1 MAKAIRRNSN
11 GKKVAYFFLG
21 MLVSFLLLIGAVA
34 GAGVWCWYSLTINKL
49 EDFGGFEIPYI
60 RDDDDPDSLK
70 NLPVSDLVALVGDL
84 AGDIRTLSAQEVFDR
99 LNLELP
105 IDDLGGVDATG
116 LWENLMMADLLD
128 IGTDIG
134 SATNRQ
140 ELAELLQ
147 AILDVPAIQ
156 TVLDYFT
163 LADLETWMGGPLPE
177 LGFLQGTPDLD
188 QNGELQ
194 YDDEGNI
201 IQKSKEESSLY
212 DVLSVVVK
220 MVDLNTL
227 SIGYIEDYIFVGQLN
242 DIEVAREI
250 MAMLSDIRDVSFQ
263 QMLDDPNAN
272 IFSLIKLGT
281 ILDSSL
287 LDFIPGADDDRTD
300 PDWATTTIRGYYN
313 DISIQDIFDDWRVL
327 IRIPIGA
334 ILSDVNRIDGVDY
347 AIPQDLVDAW
357 LENGVSFDDLI
368 FNTVETLDRVDVN
381 DIVSVV
387 EIFLPESVDEI
398 TAVFE
403 DVSIGGIIDNAT
415 EELKKINVGK
425 FLTAVNAILAETGAG
440 ENIIPQSAIDA
451 VSEVTVGGLI
461 EDPAA
466 ELDHIYISD
475 LLQIINEILD
485 EPLNGEGFDLM
496 FSDTLGSSEG
506 GQLSLGALIEDYQA
520 ALDHVYLANFFEGLD
535 MLLEDVTPEPIFTQQ
550 VLDLFGSDTVGMIL
564 DDPVQYLKDL
574 GVWELLR
581 VARSYLE
588 EVLPDDLVATLTSE
602 EFKKEVRDI
611 VGDRSI
617 GDFLDGYYKEVYVS
631 DILDLVNCFVE
642 IPVSV
647 YTLVGD
653 STNDG
658 IQIGDFF
665 EFNQLL
671 NKLYIANVLNAVNEL
686 IGEPVNGEGFD
697 LMFSDTLG
705 SAEGG
710 QLSLGALIDD
720 PRGALNNVYVANIFQ
735 GVDKLLEGKVEEPIF
750 TQQVLDLFGSDT
762 VGGIIDDPVEYLKSL
777 GVWELARVA
786 RSYLEEALP
795 DDIAEV
801 LTSEEFKKEVR
812 DIVGDKTIGEL
823 IDSYKE
829 IYVSD
834 ILDLV
839 DCFTELPNSVFLAIE
854 GIQIGDFF
862 NLEDLLRSLK
872 LANLALAVND
882 LCGSPLEADG
892 LTQLFQDVSVGGFV
906 YSVEEELDN
915 WDVGGILQGLD
926 TILAPFVDYYYIFTP
941 EVIDQFTGTSVWAL
955 IQDPSAEVLSITVAE
970 VFDML
975 NSYFDEDLISV
986 DYLPQTLAQK
996 TLDEMLDAP
1005 VGFAAVALAAG
1016 TWLWL
1021 GEEAPASLPALL
1033 DDIDY
1038 ALILED
1044 PVAALTDIKVSSVL
1058 MVADDILDVAADLGW
1073 VLTDEL
1079 IAVFDFS
1086 LADAIEPDTY
1096 LNLRLVSLI
1105 DAVFS
1110 YIDAE
1115 GVELKENT
1123 RALLGEAVVQDL
1135 WNVDF
1140 YLDLNI
1146 HNLIDSVN
1154 EYADGIITDSV
1165 KSLFTPD
1172 ERIRDFIDEEEWRS
1186 MQIIEVIEVINSY
1199 CDPDVIDADKLPEL
1213 LRTLTVGEI
1222 IDQPVWLAWVAGGV
1236 GLYFGFDEVPTA
1248 YVNIGES
1255 FMDGLEGGDA
1265 VDGLLNIRVN
1275 DLLSLTDFVTDR
1287 LLDQTYC
1294 DGLYDLFES
1303 NGEAL
1308 TIGTLIEG
1316 EISLLG
1322 VVKTVDYYTTEY
1334 AGFSIYKTELDAVL
1348 GGLTF
1353 ANLTTEWKN
1362 IYVRDILVAVKA
1374 YLDDYVSS
1382 DIVVDEWTGLFGD
1395 ATLGSLDQALDQ
1407 ITVNALLDVLY
1418 AYLPNYDHRA
1428 FLDADALAYIQRL
1441 TIQDII
1447 DLPERG
1453 LLALLIAEV
1462 SAMPAEGVE
1471 IANKF
1476 FAEIDFELYYNDPT
1490 AALRPVRL
1498 ALYAEVLGDLLALTI
1513 DYNFGPGLA
1522 AMVGDLTFGDLEET
1536 DYILD
1541 KFYVGNIL
1549 KGVDLIAAE
1558 FTDYWICTEQL
1569 CDLFADVTLYDII
1582 FDTQAVLESIYVADV
1597 VPVINSYFDQPVLA
1611 LEDLPEDMRDL
1622 SVWEIVTSP
1631 MYLGMIAGGVVLI
1644 AVFDEIPAPIMDIAE
1659 TVAGEEEITDGLL
1672 AIELSDLI
1680 ALADYMTNFFLE
1692 GEIYSTPELYEAVEG
1707 KTIRSLTEG
1716 DLVIA
1721 AVLKAVDSYTY
1732 KYFDFTFYSDEID
1745 NLFGESTFATVVDDL
1760 PDYRLA
1766 DVVTLIQLYVNN
1778 YFGEGT
1784 LVDEVAA
1791 LFGGTTFGTL
1801 NTFFDEASI
1810 GDMLDIFFAYLP
1822 GWDNRAQVPA
1832 EAMAYTESV
1841 TVFDILENP
1850 ARLII
1855 LPLTILSSVTLS
1867 DYEPYQIPA
1876 DIAEFL
1882 EGIDYRAYHEDPVSQ
1897 LRGVKLSVLTGF
1909 AADLIFNLTGFD
1921 FKAAFARMVGDV
1933 TVDVFAT
1940 PELVADSFYVD
1951 NVLKGIDMIG
1961 EEMGLGF
1968 YLVTDEVCALFEDV
1982 TFYDLI
1988 MLPDVVLESIT
1999 VAEIVDAVNSY
2010 FDQPVMSVSDLPEKL
2025 QNCTAWDLV
2034 NEPVYLAV
2042 TGGVVAMMIL
2052 FDQVPAP
2059 AKNIIDTIMAE
2070 DDPLEGV
2077 YNVSMADVLDM
2088 IDFVIDYYFTSDDYT
2103 TAALEELLD
2112 DLQVRD
2118 VLNLDLRITGILK
2131 AADSY
2136 VDLFTGYTFYK
2147 AELEGIFGDSTLA
2160 TILDD
2165 YPDITVGSIIAAAEA
2180 YLKEYV
2186 DADLDLAALADLFG
2200 DATIGS
2206 FVDDCYDLEISR
2218 ILETVKSYVDDYVG
2232 TGYIQQALCD
2242 VFAGLTVGNFVDN
2255 YGDIT
2260 VGSLISAAEAYLNE
2274 FVDADLDLAA
2284 LADLFGNATIGS
2296 FVDDCYDL
2304 EISAILETVKS
2315 YVDDYV
2321 GTGYIQQALCDVFAG
2336 LTVGNFAEE
2345 YGTITVGSI
2354 IAAAEAYLNE
2364 FATEDLDLTA
2374 LADLFGNATIGNFV
2388 DDCYDLEIRAILETV
2403 KTYVDEYVGTG
2414 YIQQALCD
2422 VFAGLTVGN
2431 FAEEYGTITV
2441 GSIIAAAEAYLNE
2454 FATEDL
2460 DLTALADL
2468 FGNATI
2474 GNFVDDCYDLEIRA
2488 ILETVK
2494 TYVDEYVGTGYI
2506 QQALCDVFGTLTVG
2520 SIADDYGDI
2529 YVADIL
2535 EAVRAYVNWI
2545 TGEDTVIAEIPALF
2559 GEATIG
2565 SLEET
2570 LDDIY
2575 VDAVL
2580 DVVFAYLP
2588 DYDNR
2593 ANLPAETRTYISET
2607 LSIGSIV
2614 EDPLRALILP
2624 VVAAG
2629 ALNVDLWLKDSIDSI
2644 LVPID
2649 YAAYHDDPVSQL
2661 IGLPLSTMT
2670 DILGEVVYN
2679 LTDSQYDL
2687 RPGLATM
2694 VGDITIEEATELEY
2708 LLDSFYIANLLEGGQ
2723 QIAEE
2728 FVDFTAITPE
2738 VCALFGDY
2746 TLYDLVYETEAML
2759 SGIYVADVIP
2769 AVNSY
2774 FEEPVLALE
2783 DLPEDMR
2790 DLSVWEIVTT
2800 PLYLGMV
2807 GAGVA
2812 LIVVFGEVP
2821 APIMDIAETVTG
2833 EEEIIDG
2840 ILAIDLGDVLALA
2853 DYMTNEFLKETYT
2866 TAELYDA
2873 LDGRTIRDLT
2883 EGEIVIAAVLKAVE
2897 SYTDKYADLTFYLP
2911 ELDEVLGEMTFA
2923 SAADDLADITVAA
2936 LLNAVGAY
2944 LDEYVGENYVLASL
2958 PALFGEMTLGQIG
2971 DEDEGILSLS
2981 VNGIIGVVRDYAAE
2995 YASAEYVVE
3004 ELTTLF
3010 PADMTLGN
3018 APDKLEETG
3027 ISNILAVVKAY
3038 ADMADDRIV
3047 QQSVVDLFEGMTV
3060 GSIAERWLD
3069 ITIPDI
3075 LAVVRDYTNEFAG
3088 GDYVKDSLVELFKD
3102 KDGSEMTLGN
3112 IDTEYRNILV
3122 ASVLDVVADYVNG
3135 YVQDD
3140 LIRPQIPDLF
3150 GETTLGTLDELP
3162 DNIVVYNMLAAV
3174 YAYLPDYDNMDAL
3187 DQNTL
3192 AYIEGL
3198 SVQDILDSPLRAII
3212 LPLVVLNATDLSDL
3226 MGEVDLT
3233 ESLNAMLSEVDY
3245 AAYDEDPLAEMMKF
3259 RLSAVT
3265 DVAADVVNGLTGY
3278 DFKQGL
3284 RTILGSAEGELAVL
3298 DPVTIEQL
3306 TEPEYLLDCF
3316 YLTNLLLGAQQIAA
3330 EFTDFTVFTDEVCA
3344 LFLTGERGYT
3354 LYDLVFETEN
3364 MLSSIYIRDLV
3375 PAINSYFEEEMI
3387 TVDALGEIAD
3397 ESVWSFITNPTYMTL
3412 VGVAAAGALTVW
3424 ITFGEFPQPLLD
3436 IFDQVG
3442 ADGPLGIQIRS
3453 VFEFVNA
3460 FCDRFG
3466 AEDLIKPEV
3475 FTFVGEVT
3483 LGESYQ
3489 EEGLSFFTVGNFF
3502 GALLSYL
3509 PEEYTVN
3516 YANLL
3521 PEADSYLDELSFYDV
3536 AGDPFESLL
3545 ILPALG
3551 VMFDS
3556 EQALTGE
3563 INDLY
3568 ASADL
3573 TTADL
3578 AALDRLNAVRLAAV
3592 ANLLT
3597 GAVEIVL
3604 DDELPEYKQAFELI
3618 FNTMDVEELRDP
3630 NVWADCFYPADIMEA
3645 VDLILGRY
3653 EIEGV
3658 FTDELEALF
3667 ADVTC
3672 YDVVFEWES
3681 WLDGI
3686 TVESFLAA
3694 ANSYAAYIG
3703 EGDPVLTIDQLPA
3716 VYGELSVY
3724 DVATDVYN
3732 AVGFGVCLA
3741 SNLVFGEVPAGLV
3754 GIAGTL
3760 AAEGDVMAVRIDDVL
3775 SLADFITV
3783 HFELGSYVTDE
3794 VYLLFEGLSVEDV
3807 YYLDLNVR
3815 DLLAAVDSY
3824 FEEYLDYN
3832 FYKSEYDLL
3841 FAEDTL
3847 LSSYILN
3854 ELYLE
3859 HRIADLVGLA
3869 KAYLDDVNEGI
3880 LVSEWSELFG
3890 DLTLQATL
3898 DDLLSTVTAG
3908 GLLNV
3913 ALGYFPDYDNRA
3925 NVDADALAYAEGLT
3939 LASIAD
3945 YPLCTAVL
3953 PLIAA
3958 AAFDGDLRLTDELNA
3973 VFADIDFSKYDLDVA
3988 DGLLDIRVQHATD
4001 LIVSAIELADVDLSA
4016 WREALNTVF
4025 YASLTLE
4032 DLTRF
4037 DELADTFYIR
4047 DVLTAAQIIADE
4059 YEFTLVTDELIALFG
4074 EETFYSAIFDYD
4086 IFLTGI
4092 TVEEVLNA
4100 VNSYLPEDEPLVDP
4114 AMLPEAIREHT
4125 VYGFVEDPAMLVFA
4139 AAGAAMYI
4147 VYGEIPAALDN
4158 MVQSFGEGADFV
4170 DGFLNI
4176 NLTDVFDLISFFLDA
4191 YDYRVLPESLNEAFT
4206 VGGTPMIIGDLADT
4220 AVLRELE
4227 VAKLLTAAQEVALD
4241 LFEIE
4246 VQLPDNL
4253 TGSDLTL
4260 GDLIDTPVLAAA
4272 VLGTAALSAY
4282 YQSDMPESVSA
4293 LLGKLNYVDVID
4305 AVDVV
4310 RGVALD
4316 DLMQAVLEI
4325 TGAENPLPEN
4335 IYAQIGA
4342 LDLYN
4347 VLVYPEDLLD
4357 VITVGAVLA
4366 DFDTD
4371 NVVPEDVVAVIGSLS
4386 LYRLVTDPVDA
4397 LADLS
4402 LGDLVQF
4409 EQVPDWIRTILT
4421 RDALKDIT
4429 LYEIINDAPLAF
4441 AEVTFRDLLEGIDQ
4455 IPVSLINYLGDVHVG
4470 PAFEEDNTAFIN
4482 TIKNQPIGPLL
4493 EAVQMNENLKAELYR
4508 VTLAEIQNDPIGA
4521 IGHIKLGTLLDVFE
4535 SDGTTIQE
4543 GTQGFLR
4550 AIANITISDLTGG
4563 EDILSKV
4570 EGTIGDLLDITED
4583 DPAVL
4588 QAIGK
4593 LEISTLKEEFPK
4605 LLVGDILGVI
4615 VSKTDTDG
4623 DGVYDEFVYEEGT
4636 SDVIRAIAHIQIGNL
4651 TEELPTLRV
4660 GDLLGV
4666 YDDQGNLIGGT
4677 ANVVKAIAHIQI
4689 GNLADEL
4696 PEVKMGDL
4704 LGIYDENGGLIPGT
4718 HAALAAIADL
4728 TITQLSDST
4737 LLVQRINTLTL
4748 GDLIEI
4754 KEETSPK
4761 ILVTLADTP
4770 LGELGTAI
4778 KDLKINQVL
4787 DLPTTGILS
4796 VIDGE
4801 AKITELD
4808 SVIETAL
4815 TNGSVT
4821 VGKLLETMYTP
4832 EEIEAMGYSE
4842 NVLNATLKT
4851 LMDRLTGGTLTITN
4865 GIDTREV
4872 TYLEYI
4878 ISYIDDGWVPSIT
4891 NP

>member
-177 LGFLQGTPDLD
+177 LGFLQGTPALD
-188 QNGELQ
+188 QNGNLQ

-201 IQKSKEESSLY
+201 IQKPKEESSLY
-212 DVLSVVVK
+212 DVLSVVVQ
-220 MVDLNTL
+220 MTDLNTL

-281 ILDSSL
+281 VLDSSL

-313 DISIQDIFDDWRVL
+313 DISLQDIFDDWRVL

-368 FNTVETLDRVDVN
+368 FNTVETLDRIDVN

-403 DVSIGGIIDNAT
+403 DVSIGGIVDNAT

-475 LLQIINEILD
+475 LLQIINEILG
-485 EPLNGEGFDLM
+485 EPLNAEGFDLM

-611 VGDRSI
+611 VGDKTI
-617 GDFLDGYYKEVYVS
+617 GELIDSYKEIYVS

-671 NKLYIANVLNAVNEL
+671 NKLYIANILNAVNEL

-720 PRGALNNVYVANIFQ
+720 PRGALNNVYVANIFE
-735 GVDKLLEGKVEEPIF
+735 GVDTLLEGVVNEPIF

-762 VGGIIDDPVEYLKSL
+762 VGQIIDDPVQYLKDL

-786 RSYLEEALP
+786 RSYLEDVLP
-795 DDIAEV
+795 PEISEV

-839 DCFTELPNSVFLAIE
+839 DCFVELPNSVFLAIE

-906 YSVEEELDN
+906 YSAEEELDN

-1086 LADAIEPDTY
+1086 LADAVEPDTY

-1165 KSLFTPD
+1165 KSLFTAD

-1222 IDQPVWLAWVAGGV
+1222 IDQPIWLAWVAGGV
-1236 GLYFGFDEVPTA
+1236 GLYFGFDEVPAA

-1287 LLDQTYC
+1287 LLDQIYC

-1395 ATLGSLDQALDQ
+1395 ATLGNLDQALDQ
-1407 ITVNALLDVLY
+1407 ITVNAMLDVLF
-1418 AYLPNYDHRA
+1418 AYLPELDNR
-1428 FLDADALAYIQRL
+1428 LLVDADAIAFIDRL
-1441 TIQDII
+1441 TVQDII

-1453 LLALLIAEV
+1453 YLALMVVETSMGSPDAIEIVNKLFAEV
-1462 SAMPAEGVE
+1462 
-1471 IANKF
+1471 
-1476 FAEIDFELYYNDPT
+1476 DFELYYNDPV

-1498 ALYAEVLGDLLALTI
+1498 SVYAEVIGGLLDLLI
-1513 DYNFGPGLA
+1513 NRDFGPGLA
-1522 AMVGDLTFGDLEET
+1522 LMVGDLTFGDLEDTE
-1536 DYILD
+1536 YILD
-1541 KFYVGNIL
+1541 KFYVSNIL
-1549 KGVDLIAAE
+1549 AGIDRIAAE
-1558 FTDYWICTEQL
+1558 FTEYVVCTEAL
-1569 CDLFADVTLYDII
+1569 CDLFAGVTLYDII
-1582 FDTQAVLESIYVADV
+1582 FDTQAVLENIYVADV
-1597 VPVINSYFDQPVLA
+1597 VPVVNSYFDKPILA

-1622 SVWEIVTSP
+1622 SVWEVVTTP
-1631 MYLGMIAGGVVLI
+1631 MYLVMIGAGIGLI
-1644 AVFDEIPAPIMDIAE
+1644 AVFGEVPPPIMDIAASV
-1659 TVAGEEEITDGLL
+1659 TSEEEIVDGIL
-1672 AIELSDLI
+1672 AIELGDVV
-1680 ALADYMTNFFLE
+1680 ALADYMTDFFLDE
-1692 GEIYSTPELYEAVEG
+1692 SYSTPELYEALEG

-1760 PDYRLA
+1760 ADYRLA

-1867 DYEPYQIPA
+1867 DYEPYQLSA
-1876 DIAEFL
+1876 DLVEFL

-1909 AADLIFNLTGFD
+1909 AADLIFDQTGFD
-1921 FKAAFARMVGDV
+1921 FKAAFAHMVGDV

-2052 FDQVPAP
+2052 FEEVPAP

-2103 TAALEELLD
+2103 TSALEELLD

-2118 VLNLDLRITGILK
+2118 VLYLDLRITGILK

-2200 DATIGS
+2200 NATIGS

-2242 VFAGLTVGNFVDN
+2242 VFAGLTVGNF
-2255 YGDIT
+2255 
-2260 VGSLISAAEAYLNE
+2260 
-2274 FVDADLDLAA
+2274 
-2284 LADLFGNATIGS
+2284 
-2296 FVDDCYDL
+2296 
-2304 EISAILETVKS
+2304 
-2315 YVDDYV
+2315 
-2321 GTGYIQQALCDVFAG
+2321 
-2336 LTVGNFAEE
+2336 AEE

-2354 IAAAEAYLNE
+2354 ITAAEAYLNE

-2403 KTYVDEYVGTG
+2403 KTYVDEYVGEG

-2565 SLEET
+2565 NLEET

-2853 DYMTNEFLKETYT
+2853 DYMTDEFLKETYT
-2866 TAELYDA
+2866 TAELYGA
-2873 LDGRTIRDLT
+2873 LEGKTVRDLT
-2883 EGEIVIAAVLKAVE
+2883 EGEIAIAAVLKAVE

-2911 ELDEVLGEMTFA
+2911 ELDEVLGDMTFA

-2971 DEDEGILSLS
+2971 DEDEGLLSLS

-3102 KDGSEMTLGN
+3102 KDGNEMTLGN

-3122 ASVLDVVADYVNG
+3122 ASVLDVVADYVNE

-3174 YAYLPDYDNMDAL
+3174 YAYLPGYDNMDAL

-3198 SVQDILDSPLRAII
+3198 SVQDILDSPLRAVI

-3265 DVAADVVNGLTGY
+3265 DVAADVVDGLTGY
-3278 DFKQGL
+3278 DLKQGL

-3397 ESVWSFITNPTYMTL
+3397 ESVWSFITNPVYMTL

-3424 ITFGEFPQPLLD
+3424 IIFGEFPQPLLD

-3509 PEEYTVN
+3509 PEEYTDN

-3573 TTADL
+3573 VTADL

-3716 VYGELSVY
+3716 IYGELSVY

-3783 HFELGSYVTDE
+3783 HFELGSYITDE
-3794 VYLLFEGLSVEDV
+3794 VYQLFEGLSVEDV

-3869 KAYLDDVNEGI
+3869 KAYLDDVDEGI

-4253 TGSDLTL
+4253 TGSGLTL
-4260 GDLIDTPVLAAA
+4260 GDLIDTPALAAA

-4482 TIKNQPIGPLL
+4482 EIKNLPIGPLL

-4543 GTQGFLR
+4543 GTQGFLK

-4593 LEISTLKEEFPK
+4593 LEISTLKDEFPN
-4605 LLVGDILGVI
+4605 LLV
-4615 VSKTDTDG
+4615 
-4623 DGVYDEFVYEEGT
+4623 
-4636 SDVIRAIAHIQIGNL
+4636 
-4651 TEELPTLRV
+4651 
-4660 GDLLGV
+4660 
-4666 YDDQGNLIGGT
+4666 
-4677 ANVVKAIAHIQI
+4677 
-4689 GNLADEL
+4689 
-4696 PEVKMGDL
+4696 GDL
-4704 LGIYDENGGLIPGT
+4704 LGIYDENGQVIAGT
-4718 HAALAAIADL
+4718 HAALAAIAGL
-4728 TITQLSDST
+4728 TITELSDPDR
-4737 LLVQRINTLTL
+4737 LVEQINTLRLGDIITIDQTSPLILRSLSETTL
-4748 GDLIEI
+4748 G
-4754 KEETSPK
+4754 S
-4761 ILVTLADTP
+4761 
-4770 LGELGTAI
+4770 LGETIKTLTLSQIVEIDNNAPEILKALANSTLESLGDDINNLTI
-4778 KDLKINQVL
+4778 DQVIDLSNA
-4787 DLPTTGILS
+4787 TGILS
-4796 VIDGE
+4796 VIDGRY
-4801 AKITELD
+4801 KITELD
-4808 SVIETAL
+4808 EALKDAL
-4815 TNGSVT
+4815 TSDRVT
-4821 VGKLLETMYTP
+4821 VNVLLETM
-4832 EEIEAMGYSE
+4832 EEPLLPNEDEDGDGIGDGIGGE
-4842 NVLNATLKT
+4842 TLSDV
-4851 LMDRLTGGTLTITN
+4851 MNRLTGTLTLRHTTT
-4865 GIDTREV
+4865 GEEQTV
-4872 TYLEYI
+4872 TYLEYVLNLEN
-4878 ISYIDDGWVPSIT
+4878 YVTGGWVPDVSA